1 MTLSEERGSFD
12 HETFLFQYQDLLS
25 STTPCP
31 FLESNLKDKAF
42 QMKIEL
48 LQMFSSH
55 TLLGGKLAPVC
66 FRLRTCLLEV
76 ISFSFTRKH
85 ALANKVNDRI

>member
-48 LQMFSSH
+48 LQMLSLP
-55 TLLGGKLAPVC
+55 TPYWV
-66 FRLRTCLLEV
+66 
-76 ISFSFTRKH
+76 
-85 ALANKVNDRI
+85 AN

>member
-48 LQMFSSH
+48 LQMLSLPTPYWWQIS
-55 TLLGGKLAPVC
+55 T
-66 FRLRTCLLEV
+66 RL
-76 ISFSFTRKH
+76 FPFTYMSP
-85 ALANKVNDRI
+85 